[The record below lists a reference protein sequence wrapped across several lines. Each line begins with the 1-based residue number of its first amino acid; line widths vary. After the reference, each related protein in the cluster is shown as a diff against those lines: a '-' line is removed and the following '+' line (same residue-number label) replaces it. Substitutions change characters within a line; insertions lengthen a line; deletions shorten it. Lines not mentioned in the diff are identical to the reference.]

1 VEIKISHLKVAVACL
16 QYLYMY
22 TDNTCIEDSEY
33 KNLIILSFWG
43 WREGYSSFIGFPQ
56 AKKTVVTVQDAED
69 LK

>member
-1 VEIKISHLKVAVACL
+1 
-16 QYLYMY
+16 MY